1 MTKFFRGIIGFSL
14 KNKYFILFVS
24 SLMIIAGV
32 ITFMDMPIEAF
43 PDVTNTEIDI
53 ITQWPGRS
61 AEEVEKFITI
71 PIEIAM
77 NPVQQKI
84 SLRSTSIFG
93 LSYVKII
100 FDDDVKDPQARQQVM
115 NLLPNATLP
124 GNVQPAV
131 QPPTGPT
138 GELYRY
144 TIKSTFRD
152 VRELKT
158 MQDWVID
165 RQLRSV
171 DGVGDINSFG
181 GKTKTYEIQVDPGKL
196 TNLGLTPLD
205 IFNAIQNT
213 NINVGGDMIIQNNQ
227 AFVVRGIGLLN
238 DVEEIKNII
247 IQNNNGVPLLV
258 KDVATVEISNVP
270 RLGWIGRSDAQID
283 SATGKRIVSDQ
294 TDVVEAIIVMRK
306 GENPSDVAK
315 HIEDKIKYLNE
326 FVLPA
331 DTKIVPYY
339 DRTDLI
345 SYATHTVLH
354 NLVEGVLL
362 VVVLISLFLFDWRAT
377 LVVAVIIPIS
387 LLFAFICLRLMHMSA
402 NLLSLGAVDFGI
414 ILDGTIV
421 MVEGIFVILDHK
433 AKEVGMERFN
443 RMTKLGII
451 KKAASE
457 IGKRPFYLNV
467 IIITALLPIFAFQK
481 VEGKMFSPLAYTLSF
496 ALLGSLITTLTL
508 VPVLI
513 SLLMRKN
520 VKERHNP
527 IVEPM
532 MNFMQR
538 GFIATWKR
546 KEIVVTLALIIMV
559 IGIYSFKWLG
569 SEFLPQLNEG
579 SIWLRIQSNYSASL
593 DKGREI
599 SEQAR
604 KIIMQFPQVQYCVSQ
619 TGRPDDGTD
628 VTGFYNNEFD
638 ILMFPEE
645 NWKPKITKEQLIDQM
660 NTALGVIPGVNLN
673 FSQPI
678 MDNVEEA
685 VSGVKGSICLKVFGD
700 SLPYMEDQLNRYFN
714 VLKDIKG
721 IEDLGIMHNTG
732 QPELDINLDQQ
743 KMALYGVQSVQANAV
758 ISMAIGGLG
767 PGGVPAS
774 TLYEGIK
781 TFDIRVRLPEEYR
794 RTPEQIGELLV
805 PTMSGSKVPIKEIA
819 TITQK
824 TGACLIYRDDNRRYA
839 ALKFS
844 IRGRDMGS
852 TIAEAQRKCNEAVTL
867 RRGYSMAFQG
877 DFENQQRAQKRLAQ
891 VVPISLILIFI
902 LLLSMFGN
910 FKDALLVFIN
920 VPFAVVGGIAALY
933 LTGTNFSISAGIG
946 FIALFG
952 ICIQDGIILITMFKE
967 NLAHVKGSKSFYF
980 DLEKMEEDAHKPGG
994 KAADDEELSLY
1005 DSIRMGVRARIR
1017 PVMMTALMAAIG
1029 LLPAALSHGI
1039 GSESS
1044 RPLAR
1049 VVIGGI
1055 LSAMI
1060 FSLWVFPLIFGW
1072 AYRNFHKNR

>member
-1 MTKFFRGIIGFSL
+1 MTKFLRRVIGFSI
-14 KNKYFILFVS
+14 KNKYFIIFLTSLLIVS
-24 SLMIIAGV
+24 GV
-32 ITFMDMPIEAF
+32 ITFINMPIEAF

-61 AEEVEKFITI
+61 AEEVEKFISI
-71 PIEIAM
+71 PVEIAM
-77 NPVQQKI
+77 NPVQRKI
-84 SLRSTSIFG
+84 HMRSTSIFG
-93 LSYVKII
+93 LSFIKII
-100 FDDDVKDPQARQQVM
+100 FDDDVKDPMARQQVM
-115 NLLPNATLP
+115 NLLPNANLP
-124 GNVQPAV
+124 PDVQPTV
-131 QPPTGPT
+131 QPPVGPT

-144 TIKSTFRD
+144 TLHSSFRD

-171 DGVGDINSFG
+171 QGVADINSFG
-181 GKTKTYEIQVDPGKL
+181 GKTKTYEIKVDPGKL

-205 IFNAIQNT
+205 VFTAVQNT
-213 NINVGGDMIIQNNQ
+213 NINVGGDMIFQNHQ

-238 DVEEIKNII
+238 DIEEIKNII
-247 IQNNNGVPLLV
+247 VTNNNGVPLLV

-270 RLGWIGRSDAQID
+270 RLGWVTRSDGITHAD
-283 SATGKRIVSDQ
+283 GKRVVTNQD
-294 TDVVEAIIVMRK
+294 DVVEAIIVMRK
-306 GENPSDVAK
+306 GENPSEVVKA
-315 HIEDKIKYLNE
+315 IEEKVKYLNQY
-326 FVLPA
+326 VLPA
-331 DTKIVPYY
+331 DTKIIPYY
-339 DRTDLI
+339 DRAELI

-354 NLVEGVLL
+354 NLIEGVLL

-377 LVVAVIIPIS
+377 AVVAVIIPIS
-387 LLFAFICLRLMHMSA
+387 LLFAFICLHIMGMSA

-421 MVEGIFVILDHK
+421 MVEGIFVILDHR
-433 AKEVGMERFN
+433 AKGVGMERFN
-443 RMTKLGII
+443 KMTKLGLI
-451 KKAASE
+451 KKSAAE

-513 SLLMRKN
+513 SMLMRKN
-520 VKERHNP
+520 VREKHNP
-527 IVEPM
+527 IVQPM
-532 MNFMQR
+532 MNFMLR
-538 GFIATWKR
+538 GFVKAWKY
-546 KEIVVTLALIIMV
+546 KEIVVISAVVTV
-559 IGIYSFKWLG
+559 GIGIYSFRYLG

-579 SIWLRIQSNYSASL
+579 SIWLRIQSNYSTDLNKSV
-593 DKGREI
+593 EI
-599 SEQAR
+599 AKQAR
-604 KIIMQFPQVQYCVSQ
+604 DIMMNFPQVQYCVSQ

-628 VTGFYNNEFD
+628 VTGYYNSEFD
-638 ILMFPEE
+638 VLMYPESE
-645 NWKPKITKEQLIDQM
+645 WRPRISKEQLINEM
-660 NTALGVIPGVNLN
+660 NKKLSVIPGVNLN

-685 VSGVKGSICLKVFGD
+685 VSGVKGSICLKIFGD
-700 SLPYMEDQLNRYFN
+700 SLPYMESQLQNYYN
-714 VLKDIKG
+714 VLSG
-721 IEDLGIMHNTG
+721 IRGITDLGIMHNTG

-743 KMALYGVQSVQANAV
+743 KMALYGVTTAQANAV

-781 TFDIRVRLPEEYR
+781 IFSIRVRLPEEFR
-794 RTPEQIGELLV
+794 KTPEQIGELLV
-805 PTMSGSKVPIKEIA
+805 PTMSGSKVPLKEIA
-819 TITQK
+819 SITQT
-824 TGACLIYRDDNRRYA
+824 TGACLIYRDDNKRYA

-852 TIAEAQRKCNEAVTL
+852 TIAEAQKKVNEKVHL
-867 RRGYSMAFQG
+867 KRGYMMAFQG
-877 DFENQQRAQKRLAQ
+877 DFENQERAQKRLAQ
-891 VVPISLILIFI
+891 VIPISLILIFI

-910 FKDALLVFIN
+910 FKDALLIFTN
-920 VPFAVVGGIAALY
+920 VPFAIVGGILALH
-933 LTGTNFSISAGIG
+933 LTNTNFSISAGIG

-952 ICIQDGIILITMFKE
+952 ICIQDGIILITRFKE
-967 NLAHVKGSKSFYF
+967 NLAMVRGEGSLFN
-980 DLEKMEEDAHKPGG
+980 
-994 KAADDEELSLY
+994 
-1005 DSIRMGVRARIR
+1005 SIKLGVSSRIR

-1029 LLPAALSHGI
+1029 LLPAAISLGI

-1072 AYRNFHKNR
+1072 AYRNFNKRR